1 MRLLEYQGKEL
12 FRQYDIPTP
21 KSTLVTSLAEAREL
35 SSKLE
40 FPIVLKSQVA
50 SGGRGKAGAIVKC
63 KTPGEV
69 ITNFERLMNKEVK
82 GELPR
87 SILFEQTVNVRKE
100 LYISLFLNR
109 GKRKY
114 SFICSGEGGVEI
126 EGVQSKFIVDIPFSG
141 ITRPQATE
149 AASKLNLSADATR
162 EFENL
167 TLKLSRLVF
176 EKEAELA
183 EINPAVVLDD
193 GSLMALDAKVI
204 IDDNALFRHPE
215 LKKYVFMSESE
226 LQAKKS
232 GFSFVELDGN
242 IAIIGNGA
250 GLVMSTLDMVSDKGG
265 KAGCFLDFGGSATA
279 ETIYDSLK
287 VISKMKKIRSILINL
302 FGGIVKTSMVAEGI
316 LRSYGEGIVEV
327 PTFARITGAESEKAK
342 DMLKSSNARM
352 YDTVEQAIY
361 GLLQE
366 LPKAEEIYGK
376 HV

>member
-167 TLKLSRLVF
+167 TMKLSRLVF

-193 GSLMALDAKVI
+193 GTLMALDAKVI

>member
-69 ITNFERLMNKEVK
+69 ITNFEGLMNKEVK

-167 TLKLSRLVF
+167 TMKLSRLVF

-352 YDTVEQAIY
+352 YDTVEQAIH

>member
-21 KSTLVTSLAEAREL
+21 KSTLVSSLAEAREL

-109 GKRKY
+109 GRRKY

-167 TLKLSRLVF
+167 TMKLSRLVF

-193 GSLMALDAKVI
+193 GTLMALDAKVI

-352 YDTVEQAIY
+352 YDTVEQAIH

-366 LPKAEEIYGK
+366 LPKAEEIHGRQ
-376 HV
+376 V

>member
-167 TLKLSRLVF
+167 TMKLSRLVF

-193 GSLMALDAKVI
+193 GTLMALDAKVI

-215 LKKYVFMSESE
+215 LKKYQLMSESE

-232 GFSFVELDGN
+232 GFSFVELDGS

-265 KAGCFLDFGGSATA
+265 KAGCFLDFGGSATT

-316 LRSYGEGIVEV
+316 LRAYNEGIVEI

-342 DMLKSSNARM
+342 EMLKNSNARM
-352 YDTVEQAIY
+352 YDTVEQAIH
-361 GLLQE
+361 GLLQG

-376 HV
+376 

>member
-109 GKRKY
+109 GRRKY

-167 TLKLSRLVF
+167 TMKLSRLVF

-366 LPKAEEIYGK
+366 LPKAEEIHGK

>member
-21 KSTLVTSLAEAREL
+21 KSTLATSLAEAREL

-40 FPIVLKSQVA
+40 FPVVLKSQVA

-63 KTPGEV
+63 KIPGEV

-109 GKRKY
+109 SKRKY

-126 EGVQSKFIVDIPFSG
+126 EGVRSKFIVDIPFSG
-141 ITRPQATE
+141 ITRSQANE
-149 AASKLNLSADATR
+149 VASKLNLSADAIR

-167 TLKLSRLVF
+167 AMKLSRLVF

-183 EINPAVVLDD
+183 EINPAAVLDD

-215 LKKYVFMSESE
+215 LKRYVFMSESE

-316 LRSYGEGIVEV
+316 LRAYGEGIVEV

-352 YDTVEQAIY
+352 YDTVEQAIH

-366 LPKAEEIYGK
+366 LPKAEEIHGK
-376 HV
+376 RV